1 MLQTVDLVSSHKQCQ
16 IYPAQQEYCVCQL
29 PDISG
34 DICLD
39 YIGTWRQEYF
49 VSGIYNLKKFDFDQ
63 KTPGVGTIFFMAVKG
78 LN

>member
-1 MLQTVDLVSSHKQCQ
+1 VTAADYVIINPLTAKCR
-16 IYPAQQEYCVCQL
+16 IYPAQKEYCVRQL

-39 YIGTWRQEYF
+39 YGGTWWQEYF

-63 KTPGVGTIFFMAVKG
+63 KTIGEGTIFHG
-78 LN
+78 G